1 MKTRVLLVAAL
12 LAPPAVA
19 AETPAERSAAVK
31 ALRVYVSGESIEQYN
46 RYVAPPFTATGA
58 LNDRGGGALRNDNE
72 EYGWMVPLR
81 DRLALRAP
89 DLTVRFVGS
98 GTWTDGGDYPYTGTY
113 PTTEPEATSAIA
125 GTSIPSWLDQ
135 RRAELE
141 GKAFCY
147 DLAFASRGGND
158 FGNDDDA
165 ELTW

>member
-1 MKTRVLLVAAL
+1 MKTRLLLVAAL
-12 LAPPAVA
+12 LAPSAA
-19 AETPAERSAAVK
+19 AEEAPAARAAAVK

-46 RYVAPPFTATGA
+46 RYVAPPFTAAGA

-113 PTTEPEATSAIA
+113 PTAEPEPTSAIA

-135 RRAELE
+135 RRA
-141 GKAFCY
+141 
-147 DLAFASRGGND
+147 
-158 FGNDDDA
+158 A
-165 ELTW
+165 E